1 MTLLAAPAP
10 AQQPPDRPRAAALLR
25 HPSLLGLL
33 ASGGTL
39 LLVILI
45 ALLVSGTDARSS
57 VSDSTT
63 VQIGAMAWLALHGT
77 GVVAGDTS
85 LDVLPLLA
93 VLLPFGAAF
102 VTVRRV
108 LINAVPDGRSI
119 SAAVTQWWL
128 GYGAGLV
135 VGVVLTMGGAAH
147 PMWWRLTL
155 APLVI
160 PGLAALGALAGVAGP
175 HGPGD
180 ATLLLSRLP
189 LTARRAWQPAVWGVG
204 ALLALGAVAVVVLV
218 VLQRDTVLAVHQALD
233 PQGVGSA
240 ILWSL
245 QVAALPNL
253 AIWAVSF
260 AVGTGFELVDG
271 AWVTWSGIEGGLL
284 PLIPVFGAVPQSGSF
299 PWFTALLALIP
310 VAVGTQIGRRAVRR
324 LPRLS
329 AMRAKAATAAT
340 AAGFTAVLLG
350 LLALL
355 GGSSLG
361 TYRLSGIGAPVHWLV
376 PALALELLV
385 GALLAVLWDGWRL
398 RR

>member
-39 LLVILI
+39 LLVILL
-45 ALLVSGTDARSS
+45 ALLVSGTDTRSS

-63 VQIGAMAWLALHGT
+63 VQVGAMAWLALHGT

-93 VLLPFGAAF
+93 VLLPVGAALA
-102 VTVRRV
+102 TLRRA
-108 LINAVPDGRSI
+108 LADAAVGGRSV
-119 SAAVTQWWL
+119 SASVAQWWL
-128 GYGAGLV
+128 GYVVGLV
-135 VGVVLTMGGAAH
+135 AGVVLTLGGAAH
-147 PMWWRLTL
+147 PIWWRLAL
-155 APLVI
+155 ACVVV
-160 PGLAALGALAGVAGP
+160 PGLAAGGALAGGP
-175 HGPGD
+175 HG
-180 ATLLLSRLP
+180 TVSLLARLP
-189 LTARRAWQPAVWGVG
+189 LTVRRAWPPAVWGVG
-204 ALLALGAVAVVVLV
+204 ALLALGALAVVVLV
-218 VLQRDTVLAVHQALD
+218 VLRRDTVLAVHQALD

-284 PLIPVFGAVPQSGSF
+284 PLIPVFGAVPQTGAF
-299 PWFTALLALIP
+299 PWFCALLALIP
-310 VAVGTQIGRRAVRR
+310 VAVGTQIGRRAVHR

-329 AMRAKAATAAT
+329 AMRAKAATAVT
-340 AAGFTAVLLG
+340 AALFSALLLG
-350 LLALL
+350 LLALF
-355 GGSSLG
+355 GGSNLG

-376 PALALELLV
+376 PALALELV
-385 GALLAVLWDGWRL
+385 AGALVAVLWDGWRL

>member
-39 LLVILI
+39 LLVILL
-45 ALLVSGTDARSS
+45 ALLVSGTDTRSS
-57 VSDSTT
+57 VSDGTT
-63 VQIGAMAWLALHGT
+63 VQVGAMAWLALHGT

-93 VLLPFGAAF
+93 VLLPVGAALA
-102 VTVRRV
+102 TLRRA
-108 LINAVPDGRSI
+108 LADAAVGGRSV
-119 SAAVTQWWL
+119 SASVAQWWL
-128 GYGAGLV
+128 GYVVGLV
-135 VGVVLTMGGAAH
+135 AGVVLTLGGAAH
-147 PMWWRLTL
+147 PIWWRLAL
-155 APLVI
+155 ACVVV
-160 PGLAALGALAGVAGP
+160 PGLAAGGALAGGP
-175 HGPGD
+175 HGTVD
-180 ATLLLSRLP
+180 AVPLLARLP
-189 LTARRAWQPAVWGVG
+189 LTVRRAWPPAVWGVG
-204 ALLALGAVAVVVLV
+204 ALLALGALAVVVLV
-218 VLQRDTVLAVHQALD
+218 VLRRDTVLAVHQALD

-284 PLIPVFGAVPQSGSF
+284 PLIPVFGAVPQTGAF
-299 PWFTALLALIP
+299 PWFCALLALIP
-310 VAVGTQIGRRAVRR
+310 VAVGTQIGRRAVHR

-329 AMRAKAATAAT
+329 AMRAKAATAVT
-340 AAGFTAVLLG
+340 AALFSALLLG
-350 LLALL
+350 LLALF
-355 GGSSLG
+355 GGSNLG

-376 PALALELLV
+376 PALALELV
-385 GALLAVLWDGWRL
+385 AGALVAVLWDGWRL